1 MTMATATKVWIA
13 LAIEAVLFAGLLFGS
28 AGTLSWP
35 PAWAFLGVFFVAA
48 FLITRMLAR
57 HDPALLQERMSWPI
71 RRAQLPWDQFV
82 MIVFMVLFPSWLA
95 LMGLDAVRFDWSDM
109 PDWLQVI
116 GGVGV
121 AAAMSFVYRVFEENT
136 FLAPIVRLQMER
148 GHKVISTGP
157 YAVVRHPMYAAA
169 LILFISTALL
179 LGSWYGL
186 GAVSILGICLVFRT
200 AMEDRELR
208 LKLEGYLDYTRRVP
222 YRLIPGVW

>member
-1 MTMATATKVWIA
+1 MATATKVWIA